1 MSDNHNILSID
12 EIELID
18 NEVSSSYIRGPC
30 HLVIILPGGHGAGGG
45 EEPELVP
52 AEAAQAG
59 HDEDEGHQRH
69 AAQADHH
76 DLGLQPRPAPELT
89 RGQTLQLGASEN
101 VLEVTRG

>member
-18 NEVSSSYIRGPC
+18 NDVSSSYIRGPC
-30 HLVIILPGGHGAGGG
+30 HLVIILRCGHGAGGG

-52 AEAAQAG
+52 AEAAQAR
-59 HDEDEGHQRH
+59 HDEDEGHQHH
-69 AAQADHH
+69 AAQADHL

-89 RGQTLQLGASEN
+89 RGQTLQLGASAN